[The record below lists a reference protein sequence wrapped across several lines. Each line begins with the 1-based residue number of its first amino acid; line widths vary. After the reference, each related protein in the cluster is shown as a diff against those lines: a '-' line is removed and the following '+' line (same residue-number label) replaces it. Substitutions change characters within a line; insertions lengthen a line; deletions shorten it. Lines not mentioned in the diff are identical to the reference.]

1 MAAEFK
7 VKGLREL
14 QLMLD
19 TLPAKLQKNVMRS
32 ALRKGAVIM
41 QQDAKQRA
49 PVGEPNKR
57 NRERYG
63 GYAGALRDSIRVTT
77 GIKRG
82 GIVTASVKAGG
93 KGKSGAD
100 VYYARWIEYGVA
112 AHGIKRGDK
121 GVKTGTDL
129 HPGFPPIPF
138 MRPALDS
145 KAYAAT
151 AAIAEHIKSRLTQ
164 AGLNTEDI
172 EL

>member
-14 QLMLD
+14 QTLLD
-19 TLPAKLQKNVMRS
+19 TLPDKLQKNVMRS
-32 ALRKGAVIM
+32 ALRKGAAVIH
-41 QQDAKQRA
+41 QDAKQRA
-49 PVGEPNKR
+49 PVGDPNIR
-57 NRERYG
+57 NIQQYG
-63 GYAGALRDSIRVTT
+63 GYKGALRDSLRVST

-93 KGKSGAD
+93 KSKRGAD

-112 AHGIKRGDK
+112 AHGVKRGDK

-151 AAIAEHIKSRLTQ
+151 TAIAEHIKSRLTQ